1 MILFVVLV
9 LFLKVLCLVDGDAK
23 DEEDARSTKDILF
36 DDVLCFVLSADFG
49 LRVVTRKMTLVFDF
63 NVTGSLTIQ
72 RLISRACG
80 LYSHYYYYYYY
91 YYYYVAVAVAFAV
104 TAAIELGCTTRL
116 FLLHPV
122 SRGTSQTP
130 RETLSRLARRV
141 RPRVR
146 TRLISPCYKI
156 YLLSDQIGLE

>member
-1 MILFVVLV
+1 MILFVVLE

-49 LRVVTRKMTLVFDF
+49 LRVVRRKMTLFDF

-72 RLISRACG
+72 RL
-80 LYSHYYYYYYY
+80 
-91 YYYYVAVAVAFAV
+91 VARVRSIFSLLLLLLLVLLLLLLLCCCCCCYHRGYQTWF
-104 TAAIELGCTTRL
+104 TTRL
-116 FLLHPV
+116 FLLRPV

-130 RETLSRLARRV
+130 RETLSRMARRV

-146 TRLISPCYKI
+146 TFLISPGYKI